1 MNYVKLAG
9 LSLIIVSA
17 FYGHHMQ
24 GMFGMPLG
32 VFALTEYQKKELE
45 RKERIAKENVLIQQ
59 KIIDDKIENF
69 QSNEGCQNDQFNPL
83 DGSFGMNRVLFD
95 RGNLIKKGTIAR
107 NSNKDSLLSKQQIKE
122 LKEGNTVTMNKKKNT

>member
-1 MNYVKLAG
+1 MNYVKFAG

-24 GMFGMPLG
+24 GMFGMKLQ
-32 VFALTEYQKKELE
+32 VFGLTEDQKKNLE

-59 KIIDDKIENF
+59 AIIDGQIESF
-69 QSNEGCQNDQFNPL
+69 QSNEGCQNDQINPL
-83 DGSFGMNRVLFD
+83 DGSFGMNKVLFD

-107 NSNKDSLLSKQQIKE
+107 KSNKDSLLFERTK
-122 LKEGNTVTMNKKKNT
+122 